1 MREKGGALARPC
13 HAAAFRVTLQGCSYN
28 NEASSRIKVRKT
40 TKKPLNL
47 MISNYTVSQ
56 FKF

>member
-47 MISNYTVSQ
+47 MIINYTVGQ